1 MEKRTQQPKEE
12 QPEVR
17 LQEKFSIYTQ
27 TPEYLSA
34 REAAKK
40 QGFGALKRFDDNAQ
54 TAFFSGKTVADRTRA
69 QQQLESLLT
78 NANYANARQFAG
90 LTASSGGAVTSA
102 IQKGDSATADRLMDN
117 IASGKIKSSDD
128 VLSFMSSLGYTSF
141 VKTELARLAAY
152 KATELKQQMAL
163 FEVSNERT
171 DAAQYAR
178 EFALSLRELT
188 RYVPESKDEFER
200 YAGMFNEIA
209 ALGKEVKMD
218 GTVGAEI
225 KKTALDIT
233 KNLDRLLGS
242 VVAESNKTI
251 EATVKDTAKLGR
263 HKLTA
268 TELPKIKIKP
278 EPSAVTRFD
287 GRAEQKENE
296 REPKREDTKLGT
308 REETETVFEPHG
320 TDGFDGEPHD
330 GLEPLSTDVKPYET
344 RTIINSPS
352 KPL

>member
-1 MEKRTQQPKEE
+1 MGSERQIKTGELDTLKQQLHAELTKDADCRAAEKLIPFE
-12 QPEVR
+12 QRSQYHKLSETAHTGATSEIRENAARDMQKMLKGYAPPELTARVID
-17 LQEKFSIYTQ
+17 LH
-27 TPEYLSA
+27 LSA
-34 REAAKK
+34 GASTQKLIAEK
-40 QGFGALKRFDDNAQ
+40 QTDKALELNQ
-54 TAFFSGKTVADRTRA
+54 GIGSGKFKSADDIFA
-69 QQQLESLLT
+69 QM
-78 NANYANARQFAG
+78 
-90 LTASSGGAVTSA
+90 SA
-102 IQKGDSATADRLMDN
+102 W
-117 IASGKIKSSDD
+117 
-128 VLSFMSSLGYTSF
+128 GYTSF